1 MNEPQ
6 KRRKRALPPP
16 HSRQISMAFETVRL
30 QGLTS
35 AERKKAVIRL
45 AQVLMLAAG
54 VAAEEHADER

>member
-1 MNEPQ
+1 MNELQ
-6 KRRKRALPPP
+6 KTRKRALPPP
-16 HSRQISMAFETVRL
+16 QSRQIGMAFETMRL

-54 VAAEEHADER
+54 LATEERNDER

>member
-6 KRRKRALPPP
+6 KTRKRVSPQQQP
-16 HSRQISMAFETVRL
+16 RQFGMAFETMRL
-30 QGLTS
+30 PGLTS

-54 VAAEEHADER
+54 VATEEGDDER

>member
-6 KRRKRALPPP
+6 KTRKRALPPP
-16 HSRQISMAFETVRL
+16 QSRQISIAFETMRL

-35 AERKKAVIRL
+35 AEREKAVIRL

-54 VAAEEHADER
+54 LAAEER

>member
-1 MNEPQ
+1 MKEPQ
-6 KRRKRALPPP
+6 KTRKRALPPP
-16 HSRQISMAFETVRL
+16 QSRQISIAFETLRL

-54 VAAEEHADER
+54 LAAEERDDER